1 MRNSSNESVDQRSKI
16 KNSFHALGNYNVKE
30 KRGDIDGSKL
40 DNLTIIRIILTV
52 SYLEGLS
59 EDVEPFSTTLAELVD
74 SSASMSLRSLS

>member
-16 KNSFHALGNYNVKE
+16 KNSFHALATTMVK
-30 KRGDIDGSKL
+30 RSDIDGSKL